1 MNHMLDVGDV
11 EASRSNIGGNQKARG
26 GGGEPVQVLQS
37 LLLVELSVEGERGH
51 REQTQQVGQASDTVN
66 GVAEDNRPARMAGD
80 EIVEEEVFLCES
92 AVEDRF

>member
-37 LLLVELSVEGERGH
+37 LLLVELGMKGKWLQILKTNIFV
-51 REQTQQVGQASDTVN
+51 
-66 GVAEDNRPARMAGD
+66 M
-80 EIVEEEVFLCES
+80 L
-92 AVEDRF
+92 AVRSE